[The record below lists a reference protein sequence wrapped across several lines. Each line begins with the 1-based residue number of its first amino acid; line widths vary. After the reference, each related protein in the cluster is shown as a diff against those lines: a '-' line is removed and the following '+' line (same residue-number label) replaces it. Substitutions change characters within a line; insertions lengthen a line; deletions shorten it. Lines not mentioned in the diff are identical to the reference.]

1 MKKALPQSSILNL
14 EDYQLWPAPGHLLSL
29 QGLPLLSK
37 EPFIH
42 PSGRRLRHG
51 FHDTKCSLTRE
62 RPLHTA
68 YAAGLSTKLSN
79 IHSGAGNFILSRKE
93 PSLWDNRVV
102 HTGLPF
108 GEQVFT
114 HCNLSYS
121 SQSSRI
127 ARDTCSP
134 RPGLRSYFRSS
145 VCSGHPMGM
154 VNDKWH
160 DSPHR
165 SCQPQ
170 QWEWDSSRRFVTR
183 GS

>member
-1 MKKALPQSSILNL
+1 MVKKALPQSSILNL

-51 FHDTKCSLTRE
+51 FHDTKCSPTRE
-62 RPLHTA
+62 PPLHTA
-68 YAAGLSTKLSN
+68 YAAGLSTRLSN
-79 IHSGAGNFILSRKE
+79 IHSKAGIHTFRK
-93 PSLWDNRVV
+93 N
-102 HTGLPF
+102 
-108 GEQVFT
+108 QVFGIPCSNKHGAAIRRAGFHT
-114 HCNLSYS
+114 LQPVLFESKLK
-121 SQSSRI
+121 I

-145 VCSGHPMGM
+145 VCSGHPMG
-154 VNDKWH
+154 
-160 DSPHR
+160 R
-165 SCQPQ
+165 STTSGMIARTA
-170 QWEWDSSRRFVTR
+170 ELHSLSVTALG

>member
-1 MKKALPQSSILNL
+1 MKKTIPQSSILNL

-51 FHDTKCSLTRE
+51 FHDTKCSPTRE
-62 RPLHTA
+62 PPLHTA

-79 IHSGAGNFILSRKE
+79 IHSRAGNFILSRKNQVLGITRCIHE
-93 PSLWDNRVV
+93 AAIRRAGF
-102 HTGLPF
+102 HTLQPVLF
-108 GEQVFT
+108 E
-114 HCNLSYS
+114 SKPK
-121 SQSSRI
+121 I

-134 RPGLRSYFRSS
+134 RPGAEILLQFLGVLWSPN
-145 VCSGHPMGM
+145 GQ
-154 VNDKWH
+154 VNDKRH
-160 DSPHR
+160 DIPHR
-165 SCQPQ
+165 RAAQFECG
-170 QWEWDSSRRFVTR
+170 SSRRFVTR